1 MIVENGLL
9 CVSLHE
15 LVEEGFLPETLL
27 VDVIATAEYLVNR
40 YNQDNNSEI
49 KFVGFEDLSDGM
61 LRIRVE

>member
-9 CVSLHE
+9 CVSLRE

-49 KFVGFEDLSDGM
+49 RFVGFEDLSDGM